1 MEITAKK
8 TSTPTFVTCMSSIEV
23 EESLLKQ
30 CSGLGEEEKGGE
42 EEGKRGGERRR
53 GEKEERRERG
63 ERGRKK
69 GRKGM
74 YTYTRCAVGV
84 IVRT

>member
-30 CSGLGEEEKGGE
+30 CSGLGEEKEKGRGGGEKRRGE
-42 EEGKRGGERRR
+42 EEGKGGGERMKREGREGRERERR
-53 GEKEERRERG
+53 GGRG
-63 ERGRKK
+63 C
-69 GRKGM
+69 
-74 YTYTRCAVGV
+74 TRIHVV
-84 IVRT
+84 L